1 MRELTVACLLSSP
14 VILKKKVFLVD
25 EEANGLMFKLVLV
38 MMILILQE
46 CSKYD
51 NDRDDGDNGNTDG
64 HGDNKD

>member
-46 CSKYD
+46 GSKYD